1 MTSPV
6 QSTLPTGGTD
16 SPSNGQTQP
25 QPQANPTANWLPI
38 MRLGQGQPGVF
49 TDARGMIAGEPA
61 TVTAKDIASAASGIA
76 AAMTGA
82 VAGGAAGASLG
93 SSLAAG
99 GGNSTMPTGG
109 TDSGGPDAQGG
120 NVGANPSPAATSQA
134 QREANL
140 NNAYSQYGMQNPDP
154 SVP

>member
-1 MTSPV
+1 M
-6 QSTLPTGGTD
+6 PTGGTD
-16 SPSNGQTQP
+16 AQP
-25 QPQANPTANWLPI
+25 QPQANPTTNWLPLG
-38 MRLGQGQPGVF
+38 RLGQGQPGVF

-61 TVTAKDIASAASGIA
+61 TLTAKDVASSATGIA

-93 SSLAAG
+93 TSLAAG

-109 TDSGGPDAQGG
+109 TDSGGGPDAQGG

>member
-1 MTSPV
+1 VTSPQ
-6 QSTLPTGGTD
+6 QSTMPTGGTD
-16 SPSNGQTQP
+16 GQP

-49 TDARGMIAGEPA
+49 TDARGLIAGEPA
-61 TVTAKDIASAASGIA
+61 TLTSKDMATSAGGIA

-82 VAGGAAGASLG
+82 VAGGAAGATEG
-93 SSLAAG
+93 STIGAQIAGG

-140 NNAYSQYGMQNPDP
+140 NNAYAQYGMQNPDP

>member
-1 MTSPV
+1 MTSAM
-6 QSTLPTGGTD
+6 PTGGTD

-61 TVTAKDIASAASGIA
+61 TVTAKDIASSASGIA
-76 AAMTGA
+76 QAMSGA
-82 VAGGAAGASLG
+82 VAGAVAGATEGSTLG
-93 SSLAAG
+93 AQAA
-99 GGNSTMPTGG
+99 GNSTMPTGG